1 MKDTSKKMQKIYHD
15 MLMQKSG
22 KERFLMG
29 ISMCATARKMVFVSV
44 PKNISPQEKKILLLK
59 RYYGNDLDEKTLQ
72 EFISAL

>member
-1 MKDTSKKMQKIYHD
+1 

-29 ISMCATARKMVFVSV
+29 ISMCATARKMVLASL

-59 RYYGNDLDEKTLQ
+59 RYYGNDLDEKTMSQ
-72 EFISAL
+72 FISALRSG

>member
-1 MKDTSKKMQKIYHD
+1 
-15 MLMQKSG
+15 
-22 KERFLMG
+22 MG